1 MTESLK
7 RGQVG
12 QVTMLLWW
20 PWYPRDDK
28 VTTYAHKYTTRGGL
42 QVETSCTTQRRREA
56 ECRVAVISEFKYN
69 RERNRKSGAKLEKE
83 YLADRGSTEERIP
96 KARRH
101 WQQPQIAGPCVSPC
115 NYRPPH
121 CQLRAPLRKWRD
133 RRRRSITEA
142 LRACTDQPALTERA
156 AWGGQ
161 SLRPLRARSTAEG
174 DCLTFQGWWFSS
186 SSRFDLRFVGRS
198 SGSDKVCHQ
207 GRIEDM
213 SADLTRRIIRNPRQW
228 ILFGTAQAGRPG
240 VSARSSAPYKL

>member
-1 MTESLK
+1 M
-7 RGQVG
+7 
-12 QVTMLLWW
+12 
-20 PWYPRDDK
+20 
-28 VTTYAHKYTTRGGL
+28 RGGL

-56 ECRVAVISEFKYN
+56 EYRVAVISEFKYN

-115 NYRPPH
+115 TKFILVLLAANCELHFESGGIDGAGPSQRHYEPASISPH
-121 CQLRAPLRKWRD
+121 
-133 RRRRSITEA
+133 
-142 LRACTDQPALTERA
+142 LTERA